1 MRLTPDEQDAI
12 RRTAAAVFGA
22 DAVVRLF
29 GSRVDDARRG
39 GDIDLHIETAA
50 GRATFDNEARF
61 LHALEGEIGERRVDF
76 VVRERGG
83 ALRPID
89 RLAMETGMV
98 L

>member
-1 MRLTPDEQDAI
+1 MRLTPAEQDAI

-29 GSRVDDARRG
+29 GSRVDDGKRG

-50 GRATFDNEARF
+50 GQGSFRNEARF
-61 LHALEGEIGERRVDF
+61 LHALEGEIGERKVDL
-76 VVRERGG
+76 VVRERGRDP
-83 ALRPID
+83 RPID
-89 RLAMETGMV
+89 RIAIETGVV